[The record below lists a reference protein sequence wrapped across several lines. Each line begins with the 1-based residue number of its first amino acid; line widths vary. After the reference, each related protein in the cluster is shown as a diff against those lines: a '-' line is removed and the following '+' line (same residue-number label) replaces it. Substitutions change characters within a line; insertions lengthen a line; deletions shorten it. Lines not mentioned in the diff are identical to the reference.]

1 MNLFHALKQ
10 ARQDDLPPS
19 RLRVEINYAAVQG
32 SYCAGSCALTTF
44 TAVFLSW
51 NGFSDRQIGY
61 TASLIYGST
70 MLLQLLLASFMD
82 RHPSLPLRRAVAAL
96 SLAAFGLAAMLS
108 LLPLPLLCMMAAYT
122 LCCALDNSRSSLL
135 AAVMMQYLN
144 RGIPVRYGWPRGI
157 GSISYALL
165 AALLGTLME
174 RYSPAILLP
183 FFLGFDAL
191 SLLFLLLMPDPGKAA
206 RVQNPK
212 NQISYLQMLRGNP
225 ALTLLLCA
233 CALSA
238 MGQCCAST
246 YLVRVVEALGGGEQ
260 ELGIAILLQSGVE
273 LPAMLLSSRLL
284 KRWSPQQL
292 LTFALFATAGKLIL
306 ILLSSSL
313 VMLYLVLLTSV
324 CCFGIYGF
332 AAVLFANS
340 LVPEEQAVR
349 VQSLLALSYTSGV
362 GGILGNLL
370 GGTLIQSI
378 GLKPLLFVSAM
389 LCACGAGVMLVCV
402 RYRRAQAIQK

>member
-1 MNLFHALKQ
+1 MRFFQSLRH
-10 ARQDDLPPS
+10 RQPSDLPPS

-51 NGFSDRQIGY
+51 KGFSDSQIGY
-61 TASLIYGST
+61 TTALIYGTT
-70 MLLQLLLASFMD
+70 MALQLLLAAFMD

-96 SLAAFGLAAMLS
+96 SLAAFGLGAMLS
-108 LLPLPLLCMMAAYT
+108 LLPLPLLCMMAVYT

-157 GSISYALL
+157 GSISYALM
-165 AALLGTLME
+165 AALLGSLME
-174 RYSPAILLP
+174 RYSPGILLP
-183 FFLGFDAL
+183 FFLILDAL
-191 SLLFLLLMPDPGKAA
+191 SLLCLLLMPDPGKAP
-206 RVQNPK
+206 RVQSTENRV
-212 NQISYLQMLRGNP
+212 SYLQMLRGNP

-246 YLVRVVEALGGGEQ
+246 YLVRVVESLGGGER

-292 LTFALFATAGKLIL
+292 LTFALFATAGKLVL
-306 ILLSSSL
+306 ILLSGSL
-313 VMLYLVLLTSV
+313 TMLYLVLLTSV

-378 GLKPLLFVSAM
+378 GLSPLLCVSAL
-389 LCACGAGVMLVCV
+389 LCACGAGVMLLCV
-402 RYRRAQAIQK
+402 RKHRQSLRA